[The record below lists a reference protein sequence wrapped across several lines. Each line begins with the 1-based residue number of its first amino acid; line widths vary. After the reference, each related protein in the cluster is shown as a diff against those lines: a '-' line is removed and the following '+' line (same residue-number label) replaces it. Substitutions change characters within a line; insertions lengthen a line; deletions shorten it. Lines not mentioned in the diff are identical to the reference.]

1 MLGQGVREG
10 RRTFANTL
18 KYVFMATSA
27 NFGNMFSMAGASL
40 FLSFLP
46 LLPKQVL
53 LTNLMTDFPEMTI
66 ASDNVDPE
74 MVAVPRRWD
83 IRFIRRF
90 MLVFGLLSSV
100 FDYATFGVLM
110 LVFHADSGKFRTGWF
125 TESVVS
131 AALVVLVIR
140 TRRPMFRSVPSWK
153 LLTATLLVAAA
164 VIVIPF
170 TPLRG
175 PLGFVR
181 ISALHLRGHSGDHRR
196 VRAVRR
202 RSRSGSSTRPRDG
215 ARLRSR
221 VVSYLRK
228 HWLMFVSYAISA
240 AGLAYVIWNLH
251 PSQLKTDLAGVT
263 WWLVAVAVV
272 LDVAPRALQ
281 AVRWQY
287 LLRPSPVGYRFPL
300 LAIYVGTLY
309 SGILPLSS
317 GDAVRG
323 VMVAR
328 QTGTSVASVLST
340 EILERTA
347 DAIALI
353 LVVWFTLRGLVL
365 PQALRLVLAALE
377 VLIAAALVLGFV
389 LAMRQGEASP
399 LTSPQRSPPAG
410 SVAGCSRSPRAS
422 CAPSAASPS
431 AACSFRSPRPL
442 AWRSFRWAALWL
454 ILTAYHLH
462 LSFLHA
468 AGLFAIVT
476 IGTFLPNT
484 PGNIGSWQFFCVLGL
499 SLFGVGSAQAA
510 GFSLVAFAV
519 LTVPPILLGVGALV
533 VSPFSWSDLRLGR
546 TSSEGSAAG
555 RARLT
560 QPESLRVC

>member
-1 MLGQGVREG
+1 M
-10 RRTFANTL
+10 
-18 KYVFMATSA
+18 
-27 NFGNMFSMAGASL
+27 
-40 FLSFLP
+40 SF
-46 LLPKQVL
+46 
-53 LTNLMTDFPEMTI
+53 
-66 ASDNVDPE
+66 
-74 MVAVPRRWD
+74 
-83 IRFIRRF
+83 
-90 MLVFGLLSSV
+90 
-100 FDYATFGVLM
+100 
-110 LVFHADSGKFRTGWF
+110 
-125 TESVVS
+125 
-131 AALVVLVIR
+131 
-140 TRRPMFRSVPSWK
+140 
-153 LLTATLLVAAA
+153 
-164 VIVIPF
+164 
-170 TPLRG
+170 
-175 PLGFVR
+175 
-181 ISALHLRGHSGDHRR
+181 
-196 VRAVRR
+196 
-202 RSRSGSSTRPRDG
+202 
-215 ARLRSR
+215 
-221 VVSYLRK
+221 LRK
-228 HWLMFVSYAISA
+228 HWLMFISYAISA

-251 PSQLKTDLAGVT
+251 PSELKADLAGVT
-263 WWLVAVAVV
+263 WWLVAVAIV

-287 LLRPSPVGYRFPL
+287 LLRPSPIGYRFPL

-377 VLIAAALVLGFV
+377 VLIGAALVLGFV
-389 LAMRQGEASP
+389 LAMNKGS
-399 LTSPQRSPPAG
+399 LTAHITAAQPSSRIGRRLQSIATSVMRTVG
-410 SVAGCSRSPRAS
+410 SFTVGGLLVSLSTALGMAI
-422 CAPSAASPS
+422 
-431 AACSFRSPRPL
+431 L
-442 AWRSFRWAALWL
+442 QVGALWL
-454 ILTAYHLH
+454 ILMAYHLH
-462 LSFLHA
+462 FSFLDA

-533 VSPFSWSDLRLGR
+533 VSPFSWSDLRH
-546 TSSEGSAAG
+546 G
-555 RARLT
+555 RAATRAV
-560 QPESLRVC
+560 PPGE

>member
-1 MLGQGVREG
+1 MS
-10 RRTFANTL
+10 
-18 KYVFMATSA
+18 YV
-27 NFGNMFSMAGASL
+27 
-40 FLSFLP
+40 
-46 LLPKQVL
+46 
-53 LTNLMTDFPEMTI
+53 
-66 ASDNVDPE
+66 
-74 MVAVPRRWD
+74 
-83 IRFIRRF
+83 
-90 MLVFGLLSSV
+90 
-100 FDYATFGVLM
+100 
-110 LVFHADSGKFRTGWF
+110 
-125 TESVVS
+125 
-131 AALVVLVIR
+131 
-140 TRRPMFRSVPSWK
+140 
-153 LLTATLLVAAA
+153 
-164 VIVIPF
+164 
-170 TPLRG
+170 
-175 PLGFVR
+175 
-181 ISALHLRGHSGDHRR
+181 
-196 VRAVRR
+196 
-202 RSRSGSSTRPRDG
+202 
-215 ARLRSR
+215 
-221 VVSYLRK
+221 RK
-228 HWLMFVSYAISA
+228 HWLMLVSYAISA

-251 PSQLKTDLAGVT
+251 PSELKADLAGIT

-287 LLRPSPVGYRFPL
+287 LLRPSTVGYRFSL

-328 QTGTSVASVLST
+328 QTGTSVASVFST

-389 LAMRQGEASP
+389 LAMNKGS
-399 LTSPQRSPPAG
+399 LTAHIISSQPSSRIGRRLKSIATSVMTTVG
-410 SVAGCSRSPRAS
+410 SFTVGGLLVSLSTALGMAI
-422 CAPSAASPS
+422 
-431 AACSFRSPRPL
+431 L
-442 AWRSFRWAALWL
+442 QVGALWL
-454 ILTAYHLH
+454 ILTAYHLN

-519 LTVPPILLGVGALV
+519 LTVPPVLLGVGALI

-546 TSSEGSAAG
+546 KSTEAG
-555 RARLT
+555 RT
-560 QPESLRVC
+560 